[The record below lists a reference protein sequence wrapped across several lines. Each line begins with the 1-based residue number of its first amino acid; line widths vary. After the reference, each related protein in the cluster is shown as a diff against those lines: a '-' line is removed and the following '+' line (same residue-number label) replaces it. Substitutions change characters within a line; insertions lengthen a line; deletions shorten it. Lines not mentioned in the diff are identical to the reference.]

1 MKKSAPLALAG
12 AAVAVALAWVLIAGE
27 GSSSRTARHDAPT
40 GVSKAG
46 ASDAGFVVHVDPSTG
61 AFTASSPQAVRVDVD
76 RVLQNALSTSSEGLV
91 EVANPVPGGGVM
103 VDLRGR
109 FQNAMVATVDESG
122 GLGATCVS
130 TISEKTASDST
141 DSAEEGGGRR

>member
-1 MKKSAPLALAG
+1 MKKAAPLALAG
-12 AAVAVALAWVLIAGE
+12 AAVAVALAWVLIANE
-27 GSSSRTARHDAPT
+27 GGGSRSARDDALT
-40 GVSKAG
+40 G
-46 ASDAGFVVHVDPSTG
+46 ASTSGASEAGFVVHVDPSTG
-61 AFTASSPQAVRVDVD
+61 TFTASSPQPVRVDVD
-76 RVLQNALSTSSEGLV
+76 MVLQNALSTSSDGLV

-130 TISEKTASDST
+130 TISEKSESDDA